1 MTCDCNRPDRN
12 CCECLQ
18 RTTEISVPIAPVR
31 EMVQQPPTLYVNG
44 EVFLNPEHIV
54 RVSVSDVL
62 PLAFGEEGQHE
73 MTIEVELSDA
83 GREYLKKLEAERGS
97 DD

>member
-12 CCECLQ
+12 CLECFEQ
-18 RTTEISVPIAPVR
+18 KTTIDVPIAHVR
-31 EMVQQPPTLYVNG
+31 KMVQPPTTLYVNG
-44 EVFLNPEHIV
+44 EVFLKPEHIA